1 MTDRMKIERG
11 KTYVCLKTLHSNVGP
26 DHMAFTEGSEYTAD
40 HDNALCGD
48 DNLSYALP
56 AHWRLADWFK
66 LKED

>member
-1 MTDRMKIERG
+1 MEQS
-11 KTYVCLKTLHSNVGP
+11 LHSNVGP

-40 HDNALCGD
+40 HDNALYGD

>member
-11 KTYVCLKTLHSNVGP
+11 KTYVCLKSLHSNVGP

-40 HDNALCGD
+40 HDNALYGD

-66 LKED
+66 LKEE